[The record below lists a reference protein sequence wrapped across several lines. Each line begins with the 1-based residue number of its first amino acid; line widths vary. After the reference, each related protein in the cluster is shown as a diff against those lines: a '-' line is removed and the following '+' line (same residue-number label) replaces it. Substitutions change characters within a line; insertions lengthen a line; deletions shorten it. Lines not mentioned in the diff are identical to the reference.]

1 MNEQNNY
8 QNYPNYGMNQP
19 PNFNVEQGYS
29 AKIMRKSS
37 NGNSLMLA
45 IFIFFM
51 LAGSVVA
58 LITARLLVGE
68 SSEYYNAILLVI
80 QMVIQSFIGVPLA
93 IFIYKLFPSAKG
105 TEKIGSLFCKP
116 QQSVWWVIRW
126 ISISIFFTYGTALAT
141 NLLSMLIQSL
151 TGIELNQTDFSA
163 DDNLLSKCVNIL
175 CITILAPIFEEILIR
190 GGLLGNTKRYG
201 TWSAIIATGIFFG
214 LLHMNYP
221 QIPFAC
227 MMGICSAFMVVKTKS
242 IFPSI
247 ITHLIVNT
255 IGGIQSLFTGNIDLE
270 KIQAYDMEYIS
281 ENIVPFLVI
290 MCAGFIIMGLL
301 AIGLVLF
308 ILEIIL
314 HRDSFKI
321 EKKYPEVSEFKKLL
335 TYFTAP
341 GTIILTIF
349 LIVMTVVSAIPN

>member
-1 MNEQNNY
+1 MNEEPIYAVDQ
-8 QNYPNYGMNQP
+8 QP
-19 PNFNVEQGYS
+19 LSDSEQGYS
-29 AKIMRKSS
+29 AKLMRKSS

-45 IFIFFM
+45 IFVFFM
-51 LAGSVVA
+51 FAGSVVA
-58 LITARLLVGE
+58 LIAAKVLVGE
-68 SSEYYNAILLVI
+68 DSEYYNAILLGI

-105 TEKIGSLFCKP
+105 TEKIGSLFRKP
-116 QQSVWWVIRW
+116 QQSAWWVIRW

-141 NLLSMLIQSL
+141 NLLYMLFQSL
-151 TGIELNQTDFSA
+151 TGIELNQSDFSA
-163 DDNLLSKCVNIL
+163 NDNLLSKFVNIL
-175 CITILAPIFEEILIR
+175 CITILAPIFEEILLR

-242 IFPSI
+242 IIPSI
-247 ITHLIVNT
+247 ATHLIVNT

-270 KIQAYDMEYIS
+270 KIQAYDIDYIL
-281 ENIVPFLVI
+281 ENMIPFLVI
-290 MCAGFIIMGLL
+290 ICSAIVIYGLIG
-301 AIGLVLF
+301 IGLVMF
-308 ILEIIL
+308 ILELVL

-321 EKKYPEVSEFKKLL
+321 EKIYPEVSEGKKLL

-341 GTIILTIF
+341 GTIILTVF
-349 LIVMTVVSAIPN
+349 LLVMTVVNAMPV